1 LGEDF
6 RLAKVMIKAGL
17 ELRTLDDLT
26 VEHRESKTYGKAVSW
41 MWESGVDATSLL
53 FEFRSVRLPDL
64 AWLAWLLGILLA
76 VVASAVGVVSF
87 WLSFCFAA
95 ALTLIV
101 DVLFINSRFTP
112 RSRPLRFLAALV
124 ISPPMMLAYLL
135 GRTTGVVERP
145 FLLHNV
151 RKRQIL

>member
-1 LGEDF
+1 
-6 RLAKVMIKAGL
+6 
-17 ELRTLDDLT
+17 
-26 VEHRESKTYGKAVSW
+26 